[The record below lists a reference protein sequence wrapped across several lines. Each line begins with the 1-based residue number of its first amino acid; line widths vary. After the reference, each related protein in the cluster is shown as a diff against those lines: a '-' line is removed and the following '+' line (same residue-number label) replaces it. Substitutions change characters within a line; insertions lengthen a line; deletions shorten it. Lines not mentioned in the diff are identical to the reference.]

1 MQLFQGYVDENVSWR
16 HTPDAASFRAPL
28 KRERRGGARYQG
40 LIGGVASAT
49 QPAPEQAVVDHRR
62 VLTAP
67 AAAQDREVE
76 EMMDGPGK
84 RMQRALDEMIQYC
97 DTVFPSLMARRK
109 RILDVFI
116 PAFDAWRAETLGAL
130 ARCTK

>member
-1 MQLFQGYVDENVSWR
+1 VVSSTPAYTESEAKGSTDIPRRVDFGQPDEDQGAALSQHSENGG
-16 HTPDAASFRAPL
+16 HCKAA
-28 KRERRGGARYQG
+28 G
-40 LIGGVASAT
+40 
-49 QPAPEQAVVDHRR
+49 QAGVDHRR

-76 EMMDGPGK
+76 EMMDGPGTRMK
-84 RMQRALDEMIQYC
+84 RAWDEMIQYC

-116 PAFDAWRAETLGAL
+116 PAFNAWRAETLGAL
-130 ARCTK
+130 ARCKK